1 MADYDAQAALDDIR
15 HRQNQAC
22 DEYIRHVSSRSHSLL
37 AALALFAMFASFDLP
52 RPWNIAAAL
61 LGSGLG
67 AVGLVIQQ
75 RRAPVR
81 RKVAGVEAVFYVW
94 LGVAFW
100 VVFSA
105 VLIAARLLGLPA
117 PSTLAAAVVAL
128 ASLVAGNM
136 IRPVVKAIARR
147 DGHR

>member
-1 MADYDAQAALDDIR
+1 MAAYDAQTALDDIR
-15 HRQNQAC
+15 HRQDQTC
-22 DEYIRHVSSRSHSLL
+22 DEYIRRVSSRSHSLI
-37 AALALFAMFASFDLP
+37 AALALFAMLASFDLP
-52 RPWNIAAAL
+52 RPWNIAAVL

-67 AVGLVIQQ
+67 TGGLVVQQ

-94 LGVAFW
+94 LAAAFV

-128 ASLVAGNM
+128 TSLVAGNM

-147 DGHR
+147 DGHH